1 MAQTCKR
8 DKEGEGGVQWLDGDR
23 AACSL
28 LNSNAALSPTAVARG
43 KGGRRCC
50 RCSNVL
56 LSSRSPATCLM
67 LQIFLKN
74 LSADTELPLPA
85 PLGGHPSCWEGKGIA
100 ERIPGSSLPCCL
112 FLLFLFFL
120 VKLVTSPRFA
130 GQRRDKGPI

>member
-23 AACSL
+23 AALCSTATL
-28 LNSNAALSPTAVARG
+28 ALSPTVAQG
-43 KGGRRCC
+43 KGGRRWCC
-50 RCSNVL
+50 CSNVL
-56 LSSRSPATCLM
+56 LSSCSPATCLM

-120 VKLVTSPRFA
+120 VKLMVTSPRFE
-130 GQRRDKGPI
+130 GRGRDKGPI

>member
-23 AACSL
+23 AALCL
-28 LNSNAALSPTAVARG
+28 TATLALSPTVARG
-43 KGGRRCC
+43 KEGRRCC
-50 RCSNVL
+50 SSVL

-85 PLGGHPSCWEGKGIA
+85 PLEGHPFCWEGKGIA

-120 VKLVTSPRFA
+120 VKLMVTSPRFE
-130 GQRRDKGPI
+130 GRGRDKGPI